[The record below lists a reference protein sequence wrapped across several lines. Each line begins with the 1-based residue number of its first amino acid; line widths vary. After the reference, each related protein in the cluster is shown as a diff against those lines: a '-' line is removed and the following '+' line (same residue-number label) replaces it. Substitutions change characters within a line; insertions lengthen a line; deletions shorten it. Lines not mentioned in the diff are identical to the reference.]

1 MTTED
6 VKNTKTSLRE
16 KKKDELIAIILRKD
30 DVEIKLKS
38 ELEHANA
45 QKDANLSEVNR
56 LKKEYSNLEDECK
69 SLNERIDTDKHN
81 ISKLT
86 DELKSSNTKISNL
99 TKEKDG
105 LQSKIN
111 TMNVELENRNTVI
124 NELRTANKN
133 KIIVSL
139 IIAIIAI
146 IGWII

>member
-45 QKDANLSEVNR
+45 QKDANLSELNR
-56 LKKEYSNLEDECK
+56 LKKDYSILTDERD
-69 SLNERIDTDKHN
+69 SLNEHIDTDKNN

-86 DELKSSNTKISNL
+86 DELKSSNSKISKL
-99 TKEKDG
+99 TEEKNH
-105 LQSKIN
+105 LQSKNN
-111 TMNVELENRNTVI
+111 TMHTELENRAAIINKLKNT
-124 NELRTANKN
+124 NSR
-133 KIIVSL
+133 SL
-139 IIAIIAI
+139 IIIAIIAI
-146 IGWII
+146 IGIIGWII

>member
-45 QKDANLSEVNR
+45 QKDANLSEFNR
-56 LKKEYSNLEDECK
+56 LKKDYSILIDERD

-86 DELKSSNTKISNL
+86 DELKSSNSKISKL
-99 TKEKDG
+99 TEEKNH
-105 LQSKIN
+105 LQSKNN
-111 TMNVELENRNTVI
+111 TMHTELENRAAII
-124 NELRTANKN
+124 NELENTNSRRLV
-133 KIIVSL
+133 IIF
-139 IIAIIAI
+139 IIAI
-146 IGWII
+146 IGIIGWFI